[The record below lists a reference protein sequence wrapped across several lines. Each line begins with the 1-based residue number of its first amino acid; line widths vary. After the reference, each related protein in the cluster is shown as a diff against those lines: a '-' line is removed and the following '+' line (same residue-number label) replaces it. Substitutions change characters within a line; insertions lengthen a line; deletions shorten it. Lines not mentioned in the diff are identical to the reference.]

1 MNATRSDGLSETQ
14 KGLIYALS
22 CYLIWGTFPL
32 YWYPLTHSVIGADQ
46 LLAQRVVWSSV
57 FVVIVVAVCGYG
69 RTLLDAFSNRRL
81 LSTFIFSSAALA
93 VNWLVFLWAVTH
105 NHVLDSS
112 LGYFISPLVSI
123 MLGRFFLKECI
134 NRTQI
139 IAILL
144 AVTGIL
150 WLAIPAGRIPW
161 VALLLAA
168 SFGIYGLLRKTAPMD
183 ALPGLALETLLML
196 PFAAAYLV
204 WTAWHG
210 GLIFSELPP
219 LPLALLVC
227 SGIATT
233 IPLIFF
239 AAGARRIPLSH
250 FGMIQYITPTAQ
262 LMVGLTVF
270 RETFT
275 FSRFIGYT
283 WVWLG
288 VAVYLFGIWQQ
299 YRAGIR
305 TKNTI

>member
-81 LSTFIFSSAALA
+81 LSAFIFSSAALA

-123 MLGRFFLKECI
+123 MLGCFFLKECI

-168 SFGIYGLLRKTAPMD
+168 SFGIYGLLRKTTPMD

-250 FGMIQYITPTAQ
+250 FGMIQYITPTSQ
-262 LMVGLTVF
+262 LIVGLTVF

-275 FSRFIGYT
+275 VSRFIGYI
-283 WVWLG
+283 WVWFG

-299 YRAGIR
+299 YRAGIC